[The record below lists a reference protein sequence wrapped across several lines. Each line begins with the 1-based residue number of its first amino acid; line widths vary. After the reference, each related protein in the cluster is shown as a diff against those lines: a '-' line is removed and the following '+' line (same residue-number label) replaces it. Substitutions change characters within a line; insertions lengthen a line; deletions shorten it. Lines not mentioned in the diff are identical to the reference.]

1 MWQWFAVALVALM
14 ITTAPA
20 AAQDRLDAAA
30 AALTRATAQP
40 RDEAVALGRMGGLLG
55 VTPEAL
61 RAQRTSAGLGW
72 GDFFVAQRIAARGG
86 HPVDKVFA
94 ARRTGAGWSAI
105 AEEANVR
112 ADLLVQDV
120 AVVWPDAARASTV
133 PVAPSPSATATPP
146 AGVTAPAQ
154 KDEPKGLGARMREL
168 LGGTPPTG
176 SGDRSTDRAAEDIR
190 DQMIRG
196 GGSRSR

>member
-30 AALTRATAQP
+30 AALTRAIAQP
-40 RDEAVALGRMGGLLG
+40 GDEAVALGRMGSLLG

-61 RAQRTSAGLGW
+61 RAQRTSVGLGW

-94 ARRTGAGWSAI
+94 ARRTGTGWSAI
-105 AEEANVR
+105 AEEANVS

-120 AVVWPDAARASTV
+120 ATVWPDAARATTV
-133 PVAPSPSATATPP
+133 PGTPPSAGAPPP
-146 AGVTAPAQ
+146 ASATAPAQ

-168 LGGTPPTG
+168 FGGTPPAGMTTG
-176 SGDRSTDRAAEDIR
+176 RRTAPRRTSAIR
-190 DQMIRG
+190 
-196 GGSRSR
+196 